1 MCPIFGIKVNLLVDS
16 SNNLSVDLDYGL
28 LG

>member
-1 MCPIFGIKVNLLVDS
+1 MCPIFGIETSLLVDS
-16 SNNLSVDLDYGL
+16 SNNLAVDLDYGL

>member
-1 MCPIFGIKVNLLVDS
+1 MCSIFGIEASLLVDL
-16 SNNLSVDLDYGL
+16 SNNLVVDLDYGL